1 MTDLPYLGGYPP
13 ATLEAVRRLI
23 ASGRLPLHLAE
34 KYPRRHAV
42 QSDGALQVHVAA
54 LKDEYLRSAPP
65 LHRVGYEN
73 GMEALR
79 RTLGVNIRTSRVQGG
94 RLKAKREIRIASV
107 FREAAPEFLDMIAVH
122 ELAHLREAEH
132 DKAFYRLCEHMLPD
146 YHQLEFD
153 TRLWLLQRR
162 LAEARPARPDE
173 TQR

>member
-13 ATLEAVRRLI
+13 ATLDAVRRLI
-23 ASGRLPLHLAE
+23 AAGRLAQHLAE

-42 QSDGALQVHVAA
+42 QSDSALQAH
-54 LKDEYLRSAPP
+54 LSGFKDEYLRSAPP

-79 RTLGVNIRTSRVQGG
+79 RTLGVNIRTTRVQGG

-107 FREAAPEFLDMIAVH
+107 FREGAPEFLDMIAVH
-122 ELAHLREAEH
+122 ELAHLREADH

-162 LAEARPARPDE
+162 LAETKPGAPLAG
-173 TQR
+173 